1 MLHFLLDTNTCIDV
15 IKQWPQHELGRFN
28 RHAGYMA
35 ISAITSDTESKQLAF
50 GLPVTSCASC
60 ATTAPTG
67 TNGWRNREPHATPA
81 LLLTQA
87 AVLQKVA

>member
-28 RHAGYMA
+28 RHTGCMA
-35 ISAITSDTESKQLAF
+35 ISAITSDTQSKQLAF
-50 GLPVTSCASC
+50 GLPVTSC

>member
-1 MLHFLLDTNTCIDV
+1 MLRLLLDTNTCMDV
-15 IKQWPQHELGRFN
+15 IKQRPQHELGRCI

-35 ISAITSDTESKQLAF
+35 ISAITQTESLSSWPLA
-50 GLPVTSCASC
+50 LPTTSCASC

-67 TNGWRNREPHATPA
+67 TNGWRDREPHATPA

-87 AVLQKVA
+87 AVFQDVA

>member
-28 RHAGYMA
+28 RHTGCMA
-35 ISAITSDTESKQLAF
+35 ISAITQTERLSSWPLA
-50 GLPVTSCASC
+50 LPTTSCASC
-60 ATTAPTG
+60 ATTAPAG

-87 AVLQKVA
+87 AVLQEVA